1 MTDDER
7 VVALQH
13 AIMSAV
19 NRSSLP
25 LSVKALAVENLLL
38 RVQAAM
44 TTQIAIAQK
53 EASQEAQPEKDPG
66 ADSSEPEKEE

>member
-19 NRSSLP
+19 NGSSLP

>member
-19 NRSSLP
+19 NGSSLP

-53 EASQEAQPEKDPG
+53 KASQEAKPEKDPG
-66 ADSSEPEKEE
+66 ADSSEPEQEE

>member
-19 NRSSLP
+19 NESSLP

-53 EASQEAQPEKDPG
+53 KASQEAQPEKDPG

>member
-19 NRSSLP
+19 NGSSLP

-53 EASQEAQPEKDPG
+53 KASQEAQPEKDPG

>member
-1 MTDDER
+1 MTDNER
-7 VVALQH
+7 IAALQQQVLE
-13 AIMSAV
+13 ALNGSP
-19 NRSSLP
+19 LP
-25 LSVKALAVENLLL
+25 LGVKALVLENLLL

-53 EASQEAQPEKDPG
+53 KASQEAQPEKDPG